1 MQRSGGQFE
10 DTYDQGKEPTPPR
23 EDRGDGLDWDEDAE
37 VKLLRMR
44 TKKHEIVVVPDRKYL
59 LCVVHDA
66 SPGSGTGATGSR
78 R

>member
-1 MQRSGGQFE
+1 
-10 DTYDQGKEPTPPR
+10 
-23 EDRGDGLDWDEDAE
+23 

-66 SPGSGTGATGSR
+66 SPGAGPAAGSR
-78 R
+78 SR